1 MTAAALAAA
10 PPATV
15 AVQLREKD
23 LDARELVELGRQLRT
38 ICDRNGAR
46 LLVNDRLDV
55 ASAVRAD
62 GVHLPAD
69 SFSVADARTLIGHN
83 RLVGVSTHENG
94 EVLAASQA
102 GADFIVYGPIF
113 DPLSKAGY
121 TVARG
126 AEGMIEAGRAAS
138 IPLYALGGITASRI
152 RELRTARAAAG
163 AHGPFGIATIGA
175 IYDTPDPAA
184 AMRDLVSAIAS

>member
-23 LDARELVELGRQLRT
+23 LDARELVELGRRLRT
-38 ICDRNGAR
+38 ICDRNDAR

-55 ASAVRAD
+55 ASAVHAD

-69 SFSVADARTLIGHN
+69 SFSVADARMLIGHK
-83 RLVGVSTHENG
+83 RLVGVSTHDNA

-102 GADFIVYGPIF
+102 GADFIVYGPVF
-113 DPLSKAGY
+113 DPLSKASY
-121 TVARG
+121 TFARG

-138 IPLYALGGITASRI
+138 IPLYALGGVTASRI
-152 RELRTARAAAG
+152 WELRTAMAAAG
-163 AHGPFGIATIGA
+163 AHGPIGIATIGA
-175 IYDTPDPAA
+175 IYDTPDPAT
-184 AMRDLVSAIAS
+184 AMRELVSAIAS